1 MTLNS
6 FSATGPNLTR
16 INDYNL
22 FSESSS
28 SHFFFF
34 QISLVVFMLSLSL
47 SLSLYIYIFIFC
59 AISYDSIVLTLYFKD
74 RNIIS
79 VKLQSY
85 FILFTACFQCIQ
97 TLKNKIKVKN
107 LTDYNMKHP
116 WLKIFLTLFFTLLSH
131 YMV

>member
-28 SHFFFF
+28 SHFFFSDF
-34 QISLVVFMLSLSL
+34 FGCIYALSL